1 MATAP
6 AHAAAAAGEAA
17 MSPGRV
23 GTRLTPP
30 RLGFLSKPSSRWA
43 AISLPAGPRHA
54 APAAAAAKER
64 VAEEEEGED
73 GPAWV
78 ELEPI
83 TSEQQLDRVLA
94 EAQQL
99 DLPIVLLW

>member
-1 MATAP
+1 MATT
-6 AHAAAAAGEAA
+6 HAYAVAAAAGETAA
-17 MSPGRV
+17 ALSRDPFR
-23 GTRLTPP
+23 GTRFPSCRFAFVARSP
-30 RLGFLSKPSSRWA
+30 RRF
-43 AISLPAGPRHA
+43 AISLSAERRHVT
-54 APAAAAAKER
+54 AAAAASHER
-64 VAEEEEGED
+64 VAEEE

-83 TSEQQLDRVLA
+83 CCEQQLDKALA